1 MEKVSLRLATKK
13 EKSLVVSFD
22 PYCLKIEV
30 HIAKAI
36 SNEEC
41 FIVLSSSKTV
51 GFVIFDYRF
60 FYQGWIDLIIL
71 DEKYRGMGIGG
82 QVFDLICKQCKADKV
97 FTSTNSSNLRM
108 QRALT
113 KSGFTFAGRLDG
125 LDDDDPEL
133 FYYKK
138 IKK

>member
-13 EKSLVVSFD
+13 EKSLIVSFD
-22 PYCLKIEV
+22 PYCLKIEE
-30 HIAKAI
+30 HIVKAI

-41 FIVLSSSKTV
+41 FVVLSSSKIV

-60 FYQGWIDLIIL
+60 FYQGWIELIIL

-82 QVFDLICKQCKADKV
+82 QVFDLICRQCQADKV
-97 FTSTNSSNLRM
+97 FTSTNNSNLRM
-108 QRALT
+108 QKALT

-125 LDDDDPEL
+125 LDDGAPEL